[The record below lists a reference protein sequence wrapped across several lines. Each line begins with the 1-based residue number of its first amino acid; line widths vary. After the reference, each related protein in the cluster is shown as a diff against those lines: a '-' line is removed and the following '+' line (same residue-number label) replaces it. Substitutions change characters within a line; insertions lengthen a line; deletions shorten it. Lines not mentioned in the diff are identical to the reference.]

1 MNDEEITSESIEI
14 LGQLATLPFEDCCV
28 LDKTL
33 RSLPLR
39 AGLYAVRHRQEGI
52 LYIGKTLNLRSR
64 FMNGHKAVFYAYADR
79 YPIEDIRIAIFLL
92 SYEQRLRSLELE
104 ARMLQI
110 AQPRYNSRIRKNG
123 NQS

>member
-1 MNDEEITSESIEI
+1 MMNDDAIISEATQI
-14 LGQLATLPFEDCCV
+14 LEQLATILFEDCCT

-33 RSLPLR
+33 KSLPLR

-52 LYIGKTLNLRSR
+52 LYIGKTLNLRNR

-79 YPIEDIRIAIFLL
+79 YPIEDIRVAVFLL
-92 SYEQRLRSLELE
+92 SYEQRLRALELE

-110 AQPRYNSRIRKNG
+110 AQPRYNSRIRK
-123 NQS
+123 SES